1 MIREIKVSTQW
12 RFKINQHHLVF
23 DIILALYAKFFLYKV
38 FVHGN
43 GLHNVMGPVL
53 FMIFGI
59 FSIVILTWYF
69 GGVIKDYKDTLG
81 AGKTLTFIVVIS
93 FLILVATYFTT
104 AMNVN
109 YLYDIK
115 AGPFLYFGYIFSFS
129 IGLILGLVFGFT
141 EFDNTNLDFRKLLL
155 ERIKLVKMMSGY
167 IFGLPAGAIC
177 FIGSISWAIK
187 YGDIGMFMGFGVA
200 ACVFFIPR
208 WLINLA
214 EKKMKKAIDREEQ
227 EQKTESVFK
236 SLGNIVFPFLVAT
249 ALCVNEEIYIT
260 SMIKSSEPGGTIAAF
275 PSMILYLC
283 LTGVI
288 PLRIILAFKP
298 PFTVF
303 GIITGISTISFFL
316 FSIYNILG

>member
-1 MIREIKVSTQW
+1 M
-12 RFKINQHHLVF
+12 
-23 DIILALYAKFFLYKV
+23 LYEV
-38 FVHGN
+38 ITHGN

-141 EFDNTNLDFRKLLL
+141 EFDNRITSYNVCYTKLL
-155 ERIKLVKMMSGY
+155 R
-167 IFGLPAGAIC
+167 
-177 FIGSISWAIK
+177 
-187 YGDIGMFMGFGVA
+187 
-200 ACVFFIPR
+200 
-208 WLINLA
+208 
-214 EKKMKKAIDREEQ
+214 
-227 EQKTESVFK
+227 
-236 SLGNIVFPFLVAT
+236 
-249 ALCVNEEIYIT
+249 
-260 SMIKSSEPGGTIAAF
+260 
-275 PSMILYLC
+275 
-283 LTGVI
+283 
-288 PLRIILAFKP
+288 
-298 PFTVF
+298 
-303 GIITGISTISFFL
+303 
-316 FSIYNILG
+316 